1 MAVGERIGDDDIATP
16 RQQAWA
22 LRGRITDFAFAFAV
36 LALIV
41 FASVASDSFLTQRN
55 LVNLSRQVV
64 TNGLLSLGMLIVVLS
79 GGIDLSVGSVVAL
92 AGILATG
99 LQSSLPLGLAI
110 VIAIAAS
117 LVVGVVNGVLIAYFR
132 LQPFIVTLAT
142 MGAVRGGVY
151 IYSQTPQYAT
161 SDFFTTVL
169 GAGKLFGWVPYTFL
183 IFLVFLPITAF
194 FLNYMRPGR
203 AIVAIGI
210 NAEAARLAGI
220 DVKLHIVV
228 AYVLAAFFGAIAG
241 ILLAAKLG
249 LSQPSVGVA
258 YELDA
263 IAAVVIGGGIL
274 GGGGGTVAGMV
285 GGVLALSIIDNALN
299 LFNVQSYYQ
308 QVVKGLIILVAVLA
322 RRKPQD

>member
-1 MAVGERIGDDDIATP
+1 MAVGEHVGNDDLVAP
-16 RQQAWA
+16 RQAWA
-22 LRGRITDFAFAFAV
+22 IRGRITDFAFAFAV

-99 LQSSLPLGLAI
+99 LQSSMPLGLAI
-110 VIAIAAS
+110 VIAIVAS

-161 SDFFTTVL
+161 STFFTTVL

-228 AYVLAAFFGAIAG
+228 AYMLAAFFGAMAG

>member
-1 MAVGERIGDDDIATP
+1 MAVGDRVSEEIVAAP
-16 RQQAWA
+16 RAGWT
-22 LRGRITDFAFAFAV
+22 LGGRIIDFAFAFAV
-36 LALIV
+36 VALIA

-55 LVNLSRQVV
+55 LINLSRQLV
-64 TNGLLSLGMLIVVLS
+64 TNGLLSIGMLIVVLS
-79 GGIDLSVGSVVAL
+79 GGIDLSVGSVVAV
-92 AGILATG
+92 AGILSTG
-99 LQSSLPLGLAI
+99 LQATMPLEVA
-110 VIAIAAS
+110 IAIAILAS
-117 LVVGVVNGVLIAYFR
+117 LVVGLINGVLIAYFR

-142 MGAVRGGVY
+142 MGAVRGAIY

-161 SDFFTTVL
+161 SDFFSTVL
-169 GAGKLFGWVPYTFL
+169 GAGRLFGLVPYTFL
-183 IFLVFLPITAF
+183 VFLIFLPIVAY
-194 FLNYMRPGR
+194 FLSYTRPGR

-210 NAEAARLAGI
+210 NQEAARLAGI
-220 DVKLHIVV
+220 NVNRHIVG
-228 AYVLAAFFGAIAG
+228 AYMLAAFFAAVAG

-322 RRKPQD
+322 RRKPRD

>member
-1 MAVGERIGDDDIATP
+1 MAMGQQVGDEIVVAPGP
-16 RQQAWA
+16 AWR
-22 LRGRITDFAFAFAV
+22 LRGRITDFAFAFAI

-41 FASVASDSFLTQRN
+41 FASVASESFLTQRN
-55 LVNLSRQVV
+55 LINLSRQLV
-64 TNGLLSLGMLIVVLS
+64 TNGLLSIGMLIVVLS
-79 GGIDLSVGSVVAL
+79 GGIDLSVGSVVAV

-99 LQSSLPLGLAI
+99 LQSSMPLGVAI
-110 VIAIAAS
+110 LIAVLAS
-117 LVVGVVNGVLIAYFR
+117 LAVGLINGVLIAYFR

-142 MGAVRGGVY
+142 MGAVRGAIY
-151 IYSQTPQYAT
+151 IYSQTPQYA
-161 SDFFTTVL
+161 SNDFFSVVL
-169 GAGKLFGWVPYTFL
+169 GAGRLFGLVPYTFL
-183 IFLVFLPITAF
+183 IFAAFLPVVAY
-194 FLNYMRPGR
+194 FLNYTRPGR

-220 DVKLHIVV
+220 NINLHIVG
-228 AYVLAAFFGAIAG
+228 AYALSAFFAAVAG

-299 LFNVQSYYQ
+299 LFNVQSYCQ

-322 RRKPQD
+322 RRKPRD

>member
-1 MAVGERIGDDDIATP
+1 MVVGEPARDDIVVAPP
-16 RQQAWA
+16 RPVWTF
-22 LRGRITDFAFAFAV
+22 RGRLTDV
-36 LALIV
+36 V
-41 FASVASDSFLTQRN
+41 FALAVIALVLFASLASDAFLTQRN
-55 LVNLSRQVV
+55 LVNVARQLV
-64 TNGLLSLGMLIVVLS
+64 TNGLLSVGMLIVVLS

-99 LQSSLPLGLAI
+99 LQASIPLP
-110 VIAIAAS
+110 IAIAIGLLAGIA
-117 LVVGVVNGVLIAYFR
+117 VGVVNGILIAYLR

-142 MGAVRGGVY
+142 MGAVRGGIYV
-151 IYSQTPQYAT
+151 YSQTPQY
-161 SDFFTTVL
+161 SSNEFFTSVL
-169 GAGKLFGWVPYTFL
+169 GAGRFLGVVPYTFL
-183 IFLVFLPITAF
+183 ILCVCLPIVAY

-220 DVKLHIVV
+220 DVRKHIVG
-228 AYVLAAFFGAIAG
+228 AYAACAFFAAAAG

-274 GGGGGTVAGMV
+274 GGGGGTVAGMI
-285 GGVLALSIIDNALN
+285 GGVLALSVIDNALN
-299 LFNVQSYYQ
+299 LFNIQSYYQ
-308 QVVKGLIILVAVLA
+308 QIVKGLIILVAVLA
-322 RRKPQD
+322 RRKPKD